1 MILQVQ
7 DLTKRFGG
15 LQALT
20 EVTFDLPEG
29 QILGLIGPNG
39 AGKTTLFNVI
49 NGVYPPDAGRVT
61 FRGEEI
67 TNLPSY
73 EVARRGLAR
82 AHQVVRPLH
91 ELTVRE
97 NVMVG
102 ACFGREG
109 HTLAAA
115 AKLADEALTKVGLID
130 RAGQPAGNLN
140 VAQKKRLELARAL
153 AARPYLL
160 LLDEVLAGLNPSEI
174 TAMIDTIRSI
184 RDEGIT
190 ILMIEHVMQV
200 IMSISHRIIV
210 LDYGMLIAAGSPEEV
225 ANDPKVIE
233 AYLGDPQ
240 LTAKLLAECDREAVT

>member
-1 MILQVQ
+1 MMILQVQ
-7 DLTKRFGG
+7 DVTKRFGG

-20 EVTFDLPEG
+20 DVTFDLPEG

-49 NGVYPPDAGRVT
+49 NGVYAPNKGKII
-61 FRGEEI
+61 FRDEDI
-67 TNLPSY
+67 TGKPSY

-91 ELTVRE
+91 DLTVRE

-109 HTLAAA
+109 HSLAAA
-115 AKLADEALTKVGLID
+115 VQKADAALAQVGLAA
-130 RAGQPAGNLN
+130 RADQPSGLLN

-160 LLDEVLAGLNPSEI
+160 LLDEVLAGLNPTEI
-174 TAMIDTIRSI
+174 AEMVDTILKI

-190 ILMIEHVMQV
+190 ILMIEHVMQAV
-200 IMSISHRIIV
+200 MSISDRIIV
-210 LDYGMLIAAGSPEEV
+210 LDYGQLIAAGKPEEV
-225 ANDPKVIE
+225 ASNPQVIE
-233 AYLGDPQ
+233 AYLGDPEM
-240 LTAKLLAECDREAVT
+240 TARLMAE